1 MINAFKT
8 LLHVGLDLLQG
19 LVNALME
26 LFKFVA
32 KCINGFFQQSIHFP
46 GLTQIYEL
54 LMDGDECP
62 IGRVSS
68 SVLAVPFILLYKAI
82 TGEAPFRAA
91 TAANAVSLDSDDQ
104 GHVCLGIIGIV
115 RLFYGFWVDFFQ
127 RQGTDDGFSDPS
139 THSRALMM
147 VVFSPLRSSLRA
159 ASADPMALFTNG
171 RGLNSA
177 LDTALSD
184 EAAYVVHSFNTG
196 VSGLGTASLRFT
208 KPRNT
213 LPIGIGSSNL
223 LLALKHC
230 VELGV

>member
-1 MINAFKT
+1 
-8 LLHVGLDLLQG
+8 
-19 LVNALME
+19 ME

-54 LMDGDECP
+54 LMDGDECT

-68 SVLAVPFILLYKAI
+68 SVLAVPFTLLYKAI
-82 TGEAPFRAA
+82 AGEAPFRAA
-91 TAANAVSLDSDDQ
+91 TAANAVSLDPDDQ
-104 GHVCLGIIGIV
+104 GH
-115 RLFYGFWVDFFQ
+115 

-139 THSRALMM
+139 TYSRALMM
-147 VVFSPLRSSLRA
+147 VEFSPLRSSLRA

-196 VSGLGTASLRFT
+196 VSGLGTALTQVYKAPEHFANRDRILKST
-208 KPRNT
+208 SGIET
-213 LPIGIGSSNL
+213 L
-223 LLALKHC
+223 C
-230 VELGV
+230 